1 VLLDDGF
8 LDLEFI
14 ARLENPKVS
23 AIEVDTGSSRGSRSL
38 ENPEQIPETREVR
51 TMSRHP
57 SACTVSSFSLALLV
71 LMPWAALGANG
82 LPRQPLAF
90 VENQGQWPDRVLF
103 AARAGGVLAG
113 IEADG
118 LSFFS
123 DRGTA
128 SGRAAVRLTFE
139 NGSPR
144 SLPRGVG
151 EQPAVHHFFLGAPE
165 RWRSGVPACERVV
178 WQELWPGVD
187 LAVREGE
194 AAFAG
199 VARIEYDLILQPG
212 ADPARAVLRCEG
224 ADEIAI
230 DASGALIASTPLGDL
245 RQLPPQAWQVRA
257 SGDTVPVAC
266 RYRLLDSRRFG
277 FDLDVLDPDLP
288 LVIDPIVEWYLPLG
302 TSGSFNS
309 RTGLMDLIFDMGL
322 APDGTLVA
330 AGQKSAFDFPFELPQ
345 GDDCWG
351 EGEILRMGDDAFV
364 VRLDSTSGEILSTT
378 FIGGNSDDG
387 AVALALDGAGRIHIA
402 GYSFSEDFPVTNGS
416 NHGGDV
422 DAFIA
427 LFDPEGCELIYSTRL
442 AGAGEQAAHA
452 IGLGPEGDIIVAGY
466 TASRDFPTV
475 EGAWS
480 TAHRGGTYDAF
491 IARLRPGAGSLLTE
505 QLVYSTYFGGSGD
518 DAKTNEFWSRVMD
531 GALKV
536 RQDGSVVYA
545 GRTWSS
551 DLPSTPNAF
560 STTKAGSPGNS
571 DAFLLL
577 FRPDASLPPAGEDGQ
592 VVYLTYF
599 GGAQNGD
606 APTDLVLDGAGRIW
620 IAGHTWSN
628 DFPLTAGAYQ
638 RQYRGGSLGMDLFVA
653 CFDVPAPPSEQ
664 LVYSTYL
671 GGSGDEGFSRLD
683 LDFRGRIVLLG
694 WTQSPDLD
702 VTAGAFDAS
711 LGGPSDAFLAVLD
724 PTEENREAA
733 LPFLSYFGGPSHD
746 IPGAVLTR
754 TDGRAWVGLSSD
766 FGPID
771 GVEADGHSAV
781 GVILGLDLRLPEAAF
796 MVREL
801 GENRFEFDPSA
812 SSTPQ
817 GTVITGYRWDFGDG
831 ETPPRDLETPAA
843 VSHEYSTA
851 GRHVATLTVTND
863 LGLQSTARRLVT
875 VACPAGDVSPW
886 TAANIGEPTFPGAA
900 RWADAEPA
908 DEAEPNAGLA
918 LCAGGQLLAGT
929 SDRFLFVYQEVE
941 GDAVLSARIAGPDGA
956 GWQIGVMLRESL
968 APEAR
973 HATMLIQRSALTGPH
988 VRSLWRESETT
999 RSTQGGAV
1007 ELPRAHVRIER
1018 QGDEFIASASDGGS
1032 EGSYIELS
1040 RVTIEGFPHQ
1050 YLAGLIAIGHEA
1062 NPAAAFKPLAA
1073 RVEDLVLVSRPPGV
1087 GPFLRGDSNC
1097 DGRLDLSDA
1106 VFTLARLFL
1115 GGREPCCLAAADTN
1129 GDAAVDLSDPIYGLN
1144 HLFAGG
1150 PAPLAPFPDCGFGEL
1165 ESDAALGCTAR
1176 PERCG

>member
-1 VLLDDGF
+1 M
-8 LDLEFI
+8 
-14 ARLENPKVS
+14 N
-23 AIEVDTGSSRGSRSL
+23 
-38 ENPEQIPETREVR
+38 
-51 TMSRHP
+51 RHP
-57 SACTVSSFSLALLV
+57 SARILSSFSPALFAV
-71 LMPWAALGANG
+71 IPWAALGANEFS
-82 LPRQPLAF
+82 RQRLAF
-90 VENQGQWPDRVLF
+90 VENAGQWPDRVRF
-103 AARAGGVLAG
+103 AGRAGGVLAAL
-113 IEADG
+113 EDDG

-128 SGRAAVRLTFE
+128 FGRAAVRLTFE
-139 NGSPR
+139 NGSTR

-151 EQPAVHHFFLGAPE
+151 EQPDVCHFFLGAPE
-165 RWRSGVPACERVV
+165 RWRSGVPAFERVV

-194 AAFAG
+194 AAVAG
-199 VARIEYDLILQPG
+199 LARIEYDLILRPG
-212 ADPARAVLRCEG
+212 ADPALAVLRCEG

-245 RQLPPQAWQVRA
+245 RQLPPRAWQVRA
-257 SGDTVPVAC
+257 SGDTVPVRC

-277 FDLDVLDPDLP
+277 FDLDLLDPDLP

-302 TSGSFNS
+302 TSGSFNG
-309 RTGLMDLIFDMGL
+309 RTGLADFVFDMGL

-330 AGQKSAFDFPFELPQ
+330 AGQKSAFDFPFELPE

-351 EGEILRMGDDAFV
+351 EGEMLRMGDDAFI

-416 NHGGDV
+416 NHGGNM

-442 AGAGEQAAHA
+442 AGAGEEAAHA
-452 IGLGPEGDIIVAGY
+452 LGLGPDGDIIVAGY

-480 TAHRGGTYDAF
+480 KANRGGTYDAF
-491 IARLRPGAGSLLTE
+491 IARLRPGAGSTLAE
-505 QLVYSTYFGGSGD
+505 QLVYSTYFGGSSD
-518 DAKTNEFWSRVMD
+518 DARTDLLYTRLTD
-531 GALKV
+531 GGLKV
-536 RQDGSVVYA
+536 REDGSVVYA

-551 DLPSTPNAF
+551 DLPSTTNAF
-560 STTKAGSPGNS
+560 SRTKAGSPANS
-571 DAFLLL
+571 DAFLLV
-577 FRPDASLPPAGEDGQ
+577 FRPDTSLPSAGQDGQ

-599 GGAQNGD
+599 GGAQHGD
-606 APTDLVLDGAGRIW
+606 TPTDLVLDGAGRIW
-620 IAGHTWSN
+620 IAGNTWSN

-638 RQYRGGSLGMDLFVA
+638 RQNRGGFFGADLFVA
-653 CFDVPAPPSEQ
+653 CFDVAAPPSEQ

-683 LDFRGRIVLLG
+683 LDSRGRVVLLG
-694 WTQSPDLD
+694 MTQSPDLD

-711 LGGPSDAFLAVLD
+711 LGGFSDAFLAVLD
-724 PTEENREAA
+724 PREENREAA
-733 LPFLSYFGGPSHD
+733 FPFLTYLGGPGND
-746 IPGAVLTR
+746 DPGAVVTR
-754 TDGRAWVGLSSD
+754 TDGRAWIGLLSE

-771 GVEADGHSAV
+771 GVEADSHSWV

-801 GENRFEFDPSA
+801 GENRFEFDPSV

-817 GTVITGYRWDFGDG
+817 GTVITGYHWDFGDG
-831 ETPPRDLETPAA
+831 QMTATETPAA
-843 VSHEYSTA
+843 VSHTYSTA
-851 GRHVATLTVTND
+851 GRHLAALTVTND
-863 LGLQSTARRLVT
+863 VGLQSTARRLVT
-875 VACPAGDVSPW
+875 VSCPGGDPAPW
-886 TAANIGEPTFPGAA
+886 IATDIGDPAFPGSA
-900 RWADAEPA
+900 RWARGEPFN
-908 DEAEPNAGLA
+908 EAEPTEGLA
-918 LCAGGQLLAGT
+918 VCAGGQFLFVP
-929 SDRFLFVYQEVE
+929 SDRFHFVHQEVE
-941 GDAVLSARIAGPDGA
+941 GDAVLSARIAEADGA

-968 APEAR
+968 APSAR
-973 HATMLIQRSALTGPH
+973 HATMLIQRSALTGPR

-999 RSTQGGAV
+999 QSTEGGAV

-1018 QGDEFIASASDGGS
+1018 QGKEFIASASDDGS

-1050 YLAGLIAIGHEA
+1050 YLAGVIAVGHDA
-1062 NPAAAFKPLAA
+1062 NPAAAFTPLAA
-1073 RVEDLVLVSRPPGV
+1073 VVDELVLVSRPRGV

-1106 VFTLARLFL
+1106 VFTLGWLFL
-1115 GGREPCCLAAADTN
+1115 GGRMPCCIAAVDVN
-1129 GDAAVDLSDPIYGLN
+1129 GDAAVDLSDPVYGLN
-1144 HLFAGG
+1144 HLFSGG

-1165 ESDAALGCTAR
+1165 ESDAGLGCSKAAEGC
-1176 PERCG
+1176 P